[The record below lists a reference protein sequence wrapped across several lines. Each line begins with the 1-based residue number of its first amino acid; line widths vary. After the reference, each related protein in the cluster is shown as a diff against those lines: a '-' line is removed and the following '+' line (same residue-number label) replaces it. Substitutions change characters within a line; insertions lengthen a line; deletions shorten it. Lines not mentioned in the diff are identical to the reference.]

1 MVNRLLLKATRH
13 LNFTAAKLATAA
25 NLSTAK
31 EVLAMATAA
40 EADMVSVTDSAGK
53 AVKGSRGDIPCQH
66 GAARSDKLLD
76 RMVKYLA

>member
-1 MVNRLLLKATRH
+1 MLLKATRH